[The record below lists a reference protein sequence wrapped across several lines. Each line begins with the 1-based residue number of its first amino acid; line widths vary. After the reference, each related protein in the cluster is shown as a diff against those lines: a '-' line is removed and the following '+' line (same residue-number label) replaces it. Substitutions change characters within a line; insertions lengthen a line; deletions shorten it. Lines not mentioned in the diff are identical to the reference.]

1 MMAGTKGPRLLAD
14 IGGTHA
20 RFAWQAGVGA
30 TLGDE
35 VVLPCDDHASLE
47 AAIDHYLGQRGG
59 QRPVEAA
66 LAMANPVQG
75 DRVQMTNR
83 DWSFSIE
90 ALKQSMGLQRLIV
103 LNDFK
108 ALALALPSLQADE
121 LRPLLPGTADPQ
133 APRAVLG
140 PGTGLGVATL
150 ISTPQGDVALDGE
163 GGHVTLAAADDE
175 EAAVLAWLRQ
185 RFGHV
190 SAERALSGPGL
201 VNLYEAAC
209 GLYGSAATSMT
220 PADVVD
226 AARRGT
232 DASCVK
238 ALGWFMAFLGNVAGN
253 LALTVGARGGVY
265 VGGGIPPRIADLLP
279 ASSFTERFLG
289 KGRFRSY
296 LSAIPVHLIDA
307 RSSAALRGAARALDT
322 SA

>member
-1 MMAGTKGPRLLAD
+1 MAAPPTFPRLLAD

-20 RFAWQAGVGA
+20 RFAWQAGAGA
-30 TLGDE
+30 PLSDE
-35 VVLPCDDHASLE
+35 AVLMCDDHAGLE
-47 AAIDHYLGQRGG
+47 AAIDHDLGQRGG

-90 ALKQSMGLQRLIV
+90 ALSQSMGLQRLLV

-108 ALALALPSLQADE
+108 ALALALPALQADE

-185 RFGHV
+185 R
-190 SAERALSGPGL
+190 EQ
-201 VNLYEAAC
+201 
-209 GLYGSAATSMT
+209 
-220 PADVVD
+220 
-226 AARRGT
+226 
-232 DASCVK
+232 
-238 ALGWFMAFLGNVAGN
+238 
-253 LALTVGARGGVY
+253 
-265 VGGGIPPRIADLLP
+265 
-279 ASSFTERFLG
+279 
-289 KGRFRSY
+289 
-296 LSAIPVHLIDA
+296 
-307 RSSAALRGAARALDT
+307 
-322 SA
+322 

>member
-1 MMAGTKGPRLLAD
+1 
-14 IGGTHA
+14 
-20 RFAWQAGVGA
+20 
-30 TLGDE
+30 
-35 VVLPCDDHASLE
+35 
-47 AAIDHYLGQRGG
+47 
-59 QRPVEAA
+59 
-66 LAMANPVQG
+66 MANPVQG

-90 ALKQSMGLQRLIV
+90 ALKESMGLQRLIV

-108 ALALALPSLQADE
+108 ALALALPALQADE

-209 GLYGSAATSMT
+209 GLSGSAATSLS

-232 DASCVK
+232 DAACVK

-265 VGGGIPPRIADLLP
+265 IGGGIPPRIADLLP